1 MTDAT
6 TRLAV
11 ELDDRGFDA
20 GVEAEDFE
28 AVELPFDPRSIRV
41 TTEPMVVSNLLR
53 RLEKKRLDLQP
64 DFQRL
69 TGVWD
74 DPRQSRLI
82 ESLLLKIPLPTFYM
96 SEGPGDSLTVVDGIQ
111 RLSTIARF
119 VNPGLTGVEPLRLTG
134 LEYLHNQYGGK
145 TFEELPGDR
154 QDDILEAKLTVN
166 LIMAGTPEQVMFNI
180 FARINTGGQPLSLQ
194 ELRHALIPG
203 RARTLLKE
211 LATSDAFLLAT
222 QQSVSPTRMAD
233 REMVLRFLAFRM
245 IDPLDYRKGD
255 LDAFLREA
263 THKLN
268 ALDEQAVEELSAS
281 FQVSMALAHALFGE
295 HAFRK
300 LYREQTRRQPINK
313 ALFEAVSVG
322 LAKMGGP
329 EAASLIGSRFDIQER
344 YMDLME
350 DPDFFQS
357 ISVGIGDVARV
368 RKRFGTLQQM
378 FQDVA
383 DGIA

>member
-1 MTDAT
+1 MTEVAA
-6 TRLAV
+6 RLAV
-11 ELDDRGFDA
+11 ELDDQGFDA
-20 GVEAEDFE
+20 GVEAETLS
-28 AVELPFDPRSIRV
+28 AAHLPFDPKHIKV

-53 RLEKKRLDLQP
+53 RLEKNRLDLQP

-74 DPRQSRLI
+74 DTRQSRLI

-96 SEGPGDSLTVVDGIQ
+96 SEGPGDALTVVDGIQ

-119 VNPGLTGVEPLRLTG
+119 VKPGLTDAEPLRLKG
-134 LEYLHNQYGGK
+134 LEYLDFEGR
-145 TFEELPGDR
+145 TFDELPDDL

-166 LIMAGTPEQVMFNI
+166 LIMQGTPEQVMFNI

-203 RARTLLKE
+203 RTRILLRE
-211 LATSDAFLLAT
+211 LADSEAFLTAT
-222 QQSVSPTRMAD
+222 QHSISPTRMAD
-233 REMVLRFLAFRM
+233 REMVLRFLAFRLT
-245 IDPLDYRKGD
+245 DPSEYRKGD
-255 LDAFLREA
+255 LDAFLRDA

-268 ALDEQAVEELSAS
+268 NVDEPTLERLKEEFHA
-281 FQVSMALAHALFGE
+281 SMALAAAIFNE

-300 LYREQTRRQPINK
+300 LYRGQTRRQPISK

-322 LAKMGGP
+322 LADNLP
-329 EAASLIGSRFDIQER
+329 DRDVLIDQRFEVQER

-350 DPDFFQS
+350 DVDFFQS
-357 ISVGIGDVARV
+357 ISVGIGDTGRV
-368 RKRFGTLQQM
+368 QRRFTTLREM
-378 FQDVA
+378 FQEVVDEA
-383 DGIA
+383 R